1 MGRCHQTGKGGGRTS
16 PISSM
21 GARKGGEAKW
31 VPNNEPPGSRL
42 YKSKQQLANQLTRK
56 NRQSEQMLYAL
67 YTFYT
72 CIIYIFTYVY
82 LYIYTDIH
90 THT

>member
-1 MGRCHQTGKGGGRTS
+1 
-16 PISSM
+16 M

-42 YKSKQQLANQLTRK
+42 YKSKQQLASQLTRK
-56 NRQSEQMLYAL
+56 NRQSEQILYAL

>member
-1 MGRCHQTGKGGGRTS
+1 
-16 PISSM
+16 M
-21 GARKGGEAKW
+21 GARKVGEAKW

-72 CIIYIFTYVY
+72 CIIYIFTYVCV
-82 LYIYTDIH
+82 YIYIYIYIQIYIH
-90 THT
+90 THKHTHTQ

>member
-1 MGRCHQTGKGGGRTS
+1 
-16 PISSM
+16 M
-21 GARKGGEAKW
+21 GARKVGEAKW

-72 CIIYIFTYVY
+72 CIIYIFTYVCVCI
-82 LYIYTDIH
+82 YIYIYIHTDIH